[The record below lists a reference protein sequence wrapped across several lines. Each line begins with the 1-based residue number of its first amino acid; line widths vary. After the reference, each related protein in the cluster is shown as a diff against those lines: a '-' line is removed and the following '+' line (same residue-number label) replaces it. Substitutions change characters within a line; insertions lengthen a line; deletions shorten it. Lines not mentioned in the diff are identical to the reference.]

1 MQMSSFSFL
10 VLCFSWFY
18 LTFSDPDVD
27 PGDFLKKFGYIDL
40 RPEMETGVLGMAL
53 VLCREFGCRDDA
65 NAWRKST
72 KEADKHKKLLQFR
85 K

>member
-40 RPEMETGVLGMAL
+40 RPEMETGVLG
-53 VLCREFGCRDDA
+53 
-65 NAWRKST
+65 
-72 KEADKHKKLLQFR
+72 KENECNTHNQCKQ
-85 K
+85 